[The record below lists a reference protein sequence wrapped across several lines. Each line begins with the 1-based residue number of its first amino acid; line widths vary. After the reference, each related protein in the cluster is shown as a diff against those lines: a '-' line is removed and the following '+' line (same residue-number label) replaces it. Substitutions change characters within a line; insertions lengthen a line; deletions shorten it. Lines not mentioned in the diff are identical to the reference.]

1 MKKRKISYIIMVA
14 AVVVSGIAFSFFV
27 AAKVS
32 SINAL
37 RSSIEKL
44 YGSDGEIIAG
54 RDKESVKVDNL
65 KKLFPKASNVTEF
78 VEDVSR
84 ISKKRALRNLVFEQ
98 RSTEFIGAVS
108 GRSLKA
114 VPPSPQTVIYVYP
127 FKMSFNAGY
136 RDMAEFLR
144 EIENQERLATI
155 ESLAVKR
162 DKDALAVDVGVNVYS
177 TEGR

>member
-1 MKKRKISYIIMVA
+1 MVA

-44 YGSDGEIIAG
+44 YGSGGEIIAG
-54 RDKESVKVDNL
+54 RDKEPAEVDNL
-65 KKLFPKASNVTEF
+65 KKLFPKTSNVTEF

-84 ISKKRALRNLVFEQ
+84 ISKRRALRNLVFEQ
-98 RSTEFIGAVS
+98 RSTH

-114 VPPSPQTVIYVYP
+114 VPPSPQSVIYVYP

-144 EIENQERLATI
+144 EIENQERLVTI
-155 ESLAVKR
+155 ESLVVKR
-162 DKDALAVDVGVNVYS
+162 DKDGLAVDMGVNVYS
-177 TEGR
+177 TEER

>member
-32 SINAL
+32 SISAL

-44 YGSDGEIIAG
+44 YGSGGEIIAG
-54 RDKESVKVDNL
+54 RDREPAKVDNL
-65 KKLFPKASNVTEF
+65 RKLFPKASNVTEF

-98 RSTEFIGAVS
+98 KSTEFIRSVS
-108 GRSLKA
+108 GKALKA

-155 ESLAVKR
+155 ESLVVKR
-162 DKDALAVDVGVNVYS
+162 DKDILAVDVGVNIYS
-177 TEGR
+177 TEER